1 MSQSNVRVRYAP
13 SPTGHLHIG
22 GARTALFNYLFAKR
36 HGGKFIIR
44 IEDTDQ
50 KRHVDNAEASQL
62 DNLSWL
68 GIEWDESVD
77 KGGEFGPYRCTDRL
91 HIYGPYAERLIEQ
104 GNAYRCFCT
113 EEELEAEREEQRAK
127 GETPQYSGR
136 CKHLSQDE
144 IRAKLDAGTA
154 FTIRFKV
161 PTGRD
166 LIVED
171 MIRGTV
177 KFESDGIGDFVIVKR
192 DGIPTYNFAV
202 TVDDALMEITHVIR
216 GEEHLTNTP
225 RQMLIYEALGY
236 SEPKFGHLPLILN
249 QDRQKMSK
257 RDESIVQFIEQYREL
272 GYLPAGIINFMALLG
287 WSPQGEEE
295 IFSLVELEQQFAIE
309 RVSKSPAVFDTD
321 KLAYMNNVYMK
332 QVSVEE
338 VVPLVIPHLEN
349 AAYITTPLAAE
360 QQEWITRLVAL
371 YKDQMHYAAE
381 IVEKASLF
389 FQDEL
394 QYDEEAQQ
402 VLAAEQVPSVLQSF
416 RDKVAGQ
423 DEYSPEAIKG
433 WLKEVQKET
442 GQKGK
447 LLFMPVR
454 VVATGQAHG
463 PDLEQTLYLL
473 GKKRVLQ
480 RFDHW
485 LAQSK

>member
-1 MSQSNVRVRYAP
+1 MNQSNVRVRYAP

-44 IEDTDQ
+44 IEDTDL
-50 KRHVDNAEASQL
+50 KRHVEDAESSQL

-77 KGGEFGPYRCTDRL
+77 KGGEYGPYRCTDRL
-91 HIYGPYAERLIEQ
+91 HIYKPYAEKLIEQ

-127 GETPQYSGR
+127 GDMPQYSGKCR
-136 CKHLSQDE
+136 HLST
-144 IRAKLDAGTA
+144 DAIEAYLAEGKPY
-154 FTIRFKV
+154 TIRFKV
-161 PTGRD
+161 PANRE

-171 MIRGTV
+171 MIRETV
-177 KFESDGIGDFVIVKR
+177 RFESDGIGDFVIVKR

-225 RQMLIYEALGY
+225 RQMLIYEALGF
-236 SEPKFGHLPLILN
+236 SEPRFGHLPLILN

-257 RDESIVQFIEQYREL
+257 RDESIVQFIEQYRDL
-272 GYLPAGIINFMALLG
+272 GYMPEGIINFMALLG
-287 WSPQGEEE
+287 WSPEGEEE
-295 IFSLVELEQQFAIE
+295 IFSLVDLEKQFAID

-321 KLAYMNNVYMK
+321 KLAWMNNVYVK
-332 QVSVEE
+332 QASVDRI
-338 VVPLVIPHLEN
+338 VPLCIPHMEN
-349 AAYITTPLAAE
+349 AGFIQLPLSTD
-360 QQEWITRLVAL
+360 QHDWITRLVGL

-381 IVEKASLF
+381 IVEKARLF
-389 FQDEL
+389 FNEHIE
-394 QYDEEAQQ
+394 YNEEAKQILAEAQ
-402 VLAAEQVPSVLQSF
+402 VSDVLSAF
-416 RDKVAGQ
+416 GEKIAGGE
-423 DEYSPEAIKG
+423 EYSPEAIKA

-442 GQKGK
+442 GHKGK

-454 VVATGQAHG
+454 VVTTGQSHG

-473 GKKRVLQ
+473 GKDRVLQ
-480 RFDHW
+480 RIHQW
-485 LAQSK
+485 LAQ